1 MTHILKIIDS
11 ISMPGNSK
19 ITNQDYI
26 DFNAQCVLLLD
37 GATPL
42 EDKQLYPVEQFVRN
56 FSEIFFNK
64 FNNED
69 EVLSL
74 VTETCQKLT
83 AAKSIPIENFPSAS
97 SIILTVYN
105 RKLKLTQVGDC
116 KAYIYDGN
124 SIKVAFPTTR
134 IEQLDLIALNMM
146 EGYQNLG
153 FSVEKSKEM
162 VKPTLLAH
170 RKLKNA
176 KEGYPSLSVG
186 LSNAL
191 DLINQVQIDLS
202 NNHQYKILLASD
214 GFYNGFESYQ
224 PETLELIFSRELS
237 LKDALSGYREIEA
250 LDSGLTNFPRFK
262 PSDDATAVLLALD

>member
-1 MTHILKIIDS
+1 MRNNINIIDS
-11 ISMPGNSK
+11 VSMPGNSK

-26 DFNAQCVLLLD
+26 AFNDQCLLLLD

-42 EDKQLYPVEQFVRN
+42 QDKQLYPVAQFVSD
-56 FSEIFFNK
+56 FSEIFLK
-64 FNNED
+64 KINNED

-74 VTETCQKLT
+74 VTDTCQKLT
-83 AAKSIPIENFPSAS
+83 AAKSIPIEGFPSAS
-97 SIILTVYN
+97 AIILTVYN
-105 RKLKLTQVGDC
+105 QKLKLTQVGDC
-116 KAYIYDGN
+116 KAYIFDGN
-124 SIKVAFPTTR
+124 SIKTAFPTTR

-146 EGYQNLG
+146 KGYQNLG

-162 VKPTLLAH
+162 VKSTLLTH

-186 LSNAL
+186 LSSAL

-202 NNHQYKILLASD
+202 KNNQYKILLASD
-214 GFYNGFESYQ
+214 GFYNGFENYQ
-224 PETLELIFSRELS
+224 PETLELIFSRKLS

-250 LDSGLTNFPRFK
+250 LDSSLTKFPRFK